1 MVCLGS
7 VWLQR
12 DTQMGTDRDRVHTG
26 VHMCAHA
33 IACDCTGVHVI
44 AQAQGEVLEYANAC
58 MYLHGCACDCMCL
71 QWCACDCMCVLA
83 CAGDSVCREGAEEVG
98 RAGR

>member
-1 MVCLGS
+1 
-7 VWLQR
+7 
-12 DTQMGTDRDRVHTG
+12 MGTDRDRVHTG

-44 AQAQGEVLEYANAC
+44 EQAQGEVLEYANAC
-58 MYLHGCACDCMCL
+58 TYLHGCACDCMCL
-71 QWCACDCMCVLA
+71 QWCACNCMCVLA